1 MLLWLVALRYGAFT
15 RKAQRAYQDGLAETN
30 EVLLLLLAASCLL
43 SRWCITQGV
52 LSTCCT
58 IPGEFIV
65 SVLWHA
71 QVAQESLGL
80 SRVVRAFGT
89 EERESNR
96 YIRCL
101 GMLRRI
107 SVRQATAY
115 LLYLVTNASLFNL
128 TKVQPSVQLSWSM
141 LPL

>member
-1 MLLWLVALRYGAFT
+1 MPAVSSMHNLGCAEYMLH
-15 RKAQRAYQDGLAETN
+15 N
-30 EVLLLLLAASCLL
+30 
-43 SRWCITQGV
+43 SRRTHCD
-52 LSTCCT
+52 
-58 IPGEFIV
+58 F
-65 SVLWHA
+65 LWHV

-128 TKVQPSVQLSWSM
+128 TKVQPSVQLSGFM
-141 LPL
+141 LPLKGARTL

>member
-1 MLLWLVALRYGAFT
+1 MPAVSLMHDLGCAEYMLLNFWRIHCDF
-15 RKAQRAYQDGLAETN
+15 
-30 EVLLLLLAASCLL
+30 
-43 SRWCITQGV
+43 
-52 LSTCCT
+52 
-58 IPGEFIV
+58 F
-65 SVLWHA
+65 WHV

-128 TKVQPSVQLSWSM
+128 TKVQPSTDAAGMVRAASERHQYIIDSFQLWCTCKISA
-141 LPL
+141 L

>member
-1 MLLWLVALRYGAFT
+1 MLPTFRRTHCDF
-15 RKAQRAYQDGLAETN
+15 
-30 EVLLLLLAASCLL
+30 
-43 SRWCITQGV
+43 RWHV
-52 LSTCCT
+52 
-58 IPGEFIV
+58 
-65 SVLWHA
+65 

-96 YIRCL
+96 YICCL

-128 TKVQPSVQLSWSM
+128 TKVQPSTESAVVVHAASERHRYIADTSQL
-141 LPL
+141 